1 MSSPIPAALTPFARA
16 DDDETT
22 VAARGLEAHFL
33 RQLLAEV
40 RGTAEGGLLDGGFA
54 GSTFREMLD
63 GALADRMAQGGGIGI
78 AKLLQKQ
85 LARSD
90 GALKDPQ
97 TRSK

>member
-1 MSSPIPAALTPFARA
+1 MSSMIPTALAPFARS
-16 DDDETT
+16 DDDEAT
-22 VAARGLEAHFL
+22 VAARGLEAHLL
-33 RQLLAEV
+33 RQLLSEV

-78 AKLLQKQ
+78 AKLLQRQ
-85 LARSD
+85 LERAD
-90 GALKDPQ
+90 PGLKNSN